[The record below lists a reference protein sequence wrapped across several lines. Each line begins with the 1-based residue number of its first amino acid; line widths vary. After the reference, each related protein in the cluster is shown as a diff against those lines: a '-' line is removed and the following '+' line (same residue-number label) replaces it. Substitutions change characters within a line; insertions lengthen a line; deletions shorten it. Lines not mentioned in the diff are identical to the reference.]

1 MSDPAVA
8 ESGGNRDRT
17 AWEWRVGLRYIR
29 ARTSNRFVSFIS
41 SISMLGVALGVA
53 VLIVVLSVMNGF
65 ESELRTR
72 ILSMTS
78 HASLIGYD
86 SGMEDWQAARDLIE
100 ADPRIRGAAPFVEGE
115 GLLLHA
121 SRSSGVM
128 VRGVVPAD
136 EVKVSGL
143 AGNMTE
149 GSLDQLQAGEYG
161 IVLGSALAR
170 ELELEVGDRTVL
182 AISQGVVTPAGL
194 VPRMRR
200 FTVTGLFEAGMYE
213 FDRGFAFVH
222 VEDAAKLFGLGDR
235 VSGLKVSVTQLFDAP
250 EIIRDAAQSL
260 GGPFYVTDWTR
271 QHANFF
277 RSIQLTK
284 RMMFTILLL
293 VVAVA
298 AFNIVSTLVMVV
310 KGKQGDIA
318 ILRTMGASP
327 ASIMRVFIVQGSLIG
342 ILGTLGGLALGVLIA
357 TNIETLVHGLE
368 RIANTQ
374 FLAPDVYFMSDLP
387 AEVQPADLLKICG
400 TAVVL
405 SVASTIY
412 PAWRAARTQP
422 AEALRHE

>member
-1 MSDPAVA
+1 M
-8 ESGGNRDRT
+8 
-17 AWEWRVGLRYIR
+17 
-29 ARTSNRFVSFIS
+29 
-41 SISMLGVALGVA
+41 
-53 VLIVVLSVMNGF
+53 
-65 ESELRTR
+65 
-72 ILSMTS
+72 
-78 HASLIGYD
+78 
-86 SGMEDWQAARDLIE
+86 
-100 ADPRIRGAAPFVEGE
+100 
-115 GLLLHA
+115 LHA

-136 EVKVSGL
+136 ESKVSGL
-143 AGNMTE
+143 ASNMTE
-149 GSLDQLQAGEYG
+149 GSLDQLRAGEYG

-260 GGPFYVTDWTR
+260 GGPFYVSDWTR

-405 SVASTIY
+405 SVVSTIY